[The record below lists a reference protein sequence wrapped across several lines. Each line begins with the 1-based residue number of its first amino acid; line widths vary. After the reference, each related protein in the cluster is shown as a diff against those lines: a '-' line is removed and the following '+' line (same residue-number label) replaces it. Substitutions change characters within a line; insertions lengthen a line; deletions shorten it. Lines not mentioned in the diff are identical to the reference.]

1 LVVRHLTVLAAL
13 AAALLGIAAPAR
25 ADGPVR
31 LAESCRVAAP
41 ADLPLNAVL
50 GKLKR
55 CESPAARQH
64 LGTVWISYDR
74 FALWV
79 QPAKTW
85 RLVLDNHRSS
95 GVDLWVVTRDGKAQH
110 IPYDPAAPDREWSA
124 GNYLSILFTPR
135 QEVDRIIVRLRDLD
149 GASYARS
156 PQLARAKTFAAL
168 ERNQAALYGM
178 GVGMLALTILFHLSL
193 FFAMRRRFQLIYC
206 AHVALLLG
214 YALCYSGIIR
224 LVAPQLTATHISF
237 GLSFTMAAATATGI
251 AFIVDFLGSI
261 TPPWLRR
268 WAYGAAIASA
278 LAGIAMLVTPAAWSY
293 PIYQA
298 ANLIAVHAILLA
310 SVIIVGAMVRGHS
323 MAGIVLLGWTLPIFV
338 SLLYPART
346 MGLISDA
353 AIPDGLLMLATTIE
367 CLILSL
373 PVATR
378 IRSLRIE
385 HERAAERHTLLE
397 RQAHTDALTGLANRR
412 GFGEALDRAAV
423 AHAEP
428 FQMALLLIDIDHFK
442 RVNDRHGHAAGDAI
456 LRHVAAHVARVAGPG
471 AIVGRHGGE
480 EFVVA
485 LRGHDL
491 PRAATIAERIRIG
504 IGLTFETEREL
515 PPVTVS
521 IGVAAG
527 DSAAMDA
534 MLLDADCA
542 LYRAK
547 NEGRNRVMLADGPLI
562 YAAAA

>member
-1 LVVRHLTVLAAL
+1 LTVLAAL
-13 AAALLGIAAPAR
+13 AAVLLGIAAPAR
-25 ADGPVR
+25 AEGPVP
-31 LAESCRVAAP
+31 LTESCRVAAP
-41 ADLPLNAVL
+41 ADLSLNTVI
-50 GKLKR
+50 GRLKA
-55 CESPAARQH
+55 CESPAGRQH

-79 QPAKTW
+79 QPTKTW

-95 GVDLWVVTRDGKAQH
+95 GVDLWVVGRDGKTQH
-110 IPYDPAAPDREWSA
+110 LSYDPAAPDREWGA

-149 GASYARS
+149 GVSYARA
-156 PQLARAKTFAAL
+156 PQLARAKTFAAV

-178 GVGMLALTILFHLSL
+178 AVGMLALTILFHLSL

-224 LVAPQLTATHISF
+224 LVAPQLSATQISYA
-237 GLSFTMAAATATGI
+237 LSFTMAAATATGI

-268 WAYGAAIASA
+268 WAYGAAAASA
-278 LAGIAMLVTPAAWSY
+278 LVGSAMLVTPPAWGY
-293 PIYQA
+293 AIYQA

-310 SVIIVGAMVRGHS
+310 SVIIIGALVRGHS
-323 MAGIVLLGWTLPIFV
+323 LAGLILIGWTLPIFV

-346 MGLISDA
+346 MGLISDT

-367 CLILSL
+367 SLILSL
-373 PVATR
+373 PVAIR

-412 GFGEALDRAAV
+412 GFGEALDRSAI

-442 RVNDRHGHAAGDAI
+442 RVNDLHGHATGDAI
-456 LRHVAAHVARVAGPG
+456 LRHVAGHVARVSGPG

-491 PRAATIAERIRIG
+491 PRATTIAERIRIG
-504 IGLTFETEREL
+504 IGLTFEDETEL

-521 IGVAAG
+521 IGIAAG
-527 DSAAMDA
+527 DSASIDA
-534 MLLDADCA
+534 MLHDADCA

-547 NEGRNRVMLADGPLI
+547 NEGRDRVMLADGPLI